1 MTPNPAF
8 KGTQLF
14 DVGFLRN
21 DTGWTHGNYRPLKP
35 GTVHTGN
42 KVDSSRS
49 TLLKVNKVDR
59 VEFNFVP
66 AVSIPGLTESDMWP
80 IELCLQ
86 RHFQR
91 FCLTISVCVLFR
103 SRRYW
108 RMTLPMTLSDLWRS
122 IHVLKRFHCLYLK
135 ITAFWT
141 NSITMVRRREQWRI

>member
-80 IELCLQ
+80 RIVPSTSFSAILPDNKCLCT
-86 RHFQR
+86 FP
-91 FCLTISVCVLFR
+91 V
-103 SRRYW
+103 
-108 RMTLPMTLSDLWRS
+108 
-122 IHVLKRFHCLYLK
+122 
-135 ITAFWT
+135 
-141 NSITMVRRREQWRI
+141 

>member
-59 VEFNFVP
+59 VEFNFVMNVYR
-66 AVSIPGLTESDMWP
+66 ALRIAY
-80 IELCLQ
+80 CN
-86 RHFQR
+86 
-91 FCLTISVCVLFR
+91 
-103 SRRYW
+103 
-108 RMTLPMTLSDLWRS
+108 
-122 IHVLKRFHCLYLK
+122 
-135 ITAFWT
+135 AF
-141 NSITMVRRREQWRI
+141 NYGNQSVRR